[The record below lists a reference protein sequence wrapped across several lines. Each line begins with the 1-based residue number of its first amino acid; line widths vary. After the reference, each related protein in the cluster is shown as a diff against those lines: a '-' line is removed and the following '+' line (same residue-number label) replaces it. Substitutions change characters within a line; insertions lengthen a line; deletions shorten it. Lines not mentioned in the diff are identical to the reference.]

1 MRMIERLSEYPEPV
15 SCVHDDVGGHWSG
28 KTLSEKGMFMKLAA
42 VRLCNFQSFAEPTSV
57 SLDSMTFLI
66 GPNGAGK
73 TAVLTGLARMFGTD
87 PMLRH
92 VVRSDFHVAKDAAA
106 EDGKAASLWIEA
118 EFTLGEAKAGKA
130 TGAVPVFFTHMQL
143 VDVADVPR
151 IRIRL
156 TAELDETGEIEQ
168 KLEYV
173 LAADKD
179 GNPLQLR
186 TMPKSDRQ
194 AIHVYYLP
202 ARRNPADHVSYAAG
216 SLLGRLLRAADW
228 TTERKAVVDLG
239 EQLGDALGSN
249 PGVAAIGTSL
259 AGAWAGLH
267 KGEFFK
273 APAMAFA
280 GGQLE
285 QVLRQVSISF
295 GPAHDEP
302 SVDFARLSDG
312 QQSLLYLS
320 LVLSMHAIGRKVLS
334 KELDV
339 FDIDRLRPPVFTLVA
354 MEEPENSLSPHYLGR
369 VVASLRELARA
380 SDGQALVA
388 THAPS
393 MLSRIKPEQVR
404 YLRLDSERRSTVRT
418 IAMPDTKKDDG
429 EAEKFVREAVMAY
442 PELYFSRLVILGE
455 GDSEEIVLPR
465 LLAAHGLESDL
476 ASICVAP
483 LGGRHV
489 HHFWRLLEG
498 LGIPYVT
505 LLDLD
510 LGRYGGGWGRIR
522 TAHRYLRQFPAGHAT
537 RKKIDTDKLPKWD
550 TREGIPKEIA
560 EEIMFLEKANV
571 FFSSPLDLDFAMLR
585 AFKTAYE
592 VDDAELRTV
601 NDAVKK
607 SVLGKKGISTLLSD
621 GAVEYL
627 GEYHHR
633 FKAKSKPVTHL
644 RAMADLDNATLE
656 KTKLGGLSDLVK
668 RVTVLLKAIPE

>member
-1 MRMIERLSEYPEPV
+1 
-15 SCVHDDVGGHWSG
+15 
-28 KTLSEKGMFMKLAA
+28 MKLAA
-42 VRLCNFQSFAEPTSV
+42 VRFCNFQSFADPTTV
-57 SLDSMTFLI
+57 SLESLTFLI

-73 TAVLTGLARMFGTD
+73 TAVLTALARMFGTD
-87 PMLRH
+87 PLLRH
-92 VVRSDFHVAKDAAA
+92 VAKSDFHVANDAAA

-118 EFTLGEAKAGKA
+118 EFVLGEAKAGTA

-143 VDVADVPR
+143 IDAADVPR

-156 TAELDETGEIEQ
+156 SAELDETGEIEQ

-194 AIHVYYLP
+194 AIQVYYLP

-216 SLLGRLLRAADW
+216 SLLGRLLRSADW
-228 TTERKAVVDLG
+228 TTERKTVVDLG
-239 EQLGDALGSN
+239 DQLGAALVSN
-249 PGVAAIGTSL
+249 PGVAAIGASL

-273 APAMAFA
+273 GPAMAFS

-320 LVLSMHAIGRKVLS
+320 LVLSMHTIGQNVLA
-334 KELDV
+334 KKLDV

-369 VVASLRELARA
+369 VVASLRKLASA
-380 SDGQALVA
+380 ADGQAVVA

-393 MLSRIKPEQVR
+393 MLSRVKPEQVR
-404 YLRLDSERRSTVRT
+404 YLRLDSKRRSTVRT
-418 IAMPDTKKDDG
+418 IAMPDAKTDDG

-442 PELYFSRLVILGE
+442 PELYFSRLVVLGE

-510 LGRYGGGWGRIR
+510 LGRFGGGWGRIR
-522 TAHRYLRQFPAGHAT
+522 TAHGNLRRFPAGHAT
-537 RKKIDTDKLPKWD
+537 RKKVDTDKLPSWD
-550 TREGIPKEIA
+550 TRKGIPKEML
-560 EEIMFLEKANV
+560 EELQFLDEANV
-571 FFSSPLDLDFAMLR
+571 FFSTPLDLDFSMLK
-585 AFKTAYE
+585 AFKAAYG
-592 VDDAELRTV
+592 VDDAKLCAVDE
-601 NDAVKK
+601 AVKK
-607 SVLGKKGISTLLSD
+607 SVLGKKGIPTLLS
-621 GAVEYL
+621 ATSVKYL

-644 RAMADLDNATLE
+644 RALAKLDDATLKE
-656 KTKLGGLSDLVK
+656 SMPDNLSDLVE
-668 RVTVLLKAIPE
+668 RVASLLKDIPE